1 VTPPNPLRPLVIAH
15 RGASAAFTENTVQ
28 AFTGARA
35 FGADAVELDAR
46 RTADGAV
53 VVHHDAQL
61 PDGRVIVELGAADL
75 PAHVPSLAESLDACA
90 GMVVN
95 IEIKNWPDD
104 PDFDA
109 SERLAEQVVEL
120 VVGTGWRDDVLISS
134 FHLPTIDRVRS
145 LDDGLATGLLHIR
158 IDGVTALAL
167 AVEHGHGALHP
178 WDPHISADLVARAH
192 DLGLRVNAWTV
203 DDPDR
208 MVELAGWGIDGIV
221 TNVPDLAR
229 ETLGARSP

>member
-1 VTPPNPLRPLVIAH
+1 MPVARPMVIAH
-15 RGASAAFTENTVQ
+15 RGASAVHPENTLE

-35 FGADAVELDAR
+35 MGADAVELDAR
-46 RTADGAV
+46 RTADGRV

-61 PDGRVIVELGAADL
+61 PDGRLIVELAAADL
-75 PAHVPSLAESLDACA
+75 PAHIPSLAEALDACE

-104 PDFDA
+104 PDFDPT
-109 SERLAEQVVEL
+109 ERVAEQVVEL
-120 VVGTGWRDDVLISS
+120 VLATGRRDTVLVSS
-134 FHLPTIDRVRS
+134 FHLATVDRVRD
-145 LDDGLATGLLHIR
+145 LDDGLATAFLHIR
-158 IDGVTALAL
+158 IDGPTALAK

-178 WDPHISADLVARAH
+178 WDPHVSADLITRAH
-192 DLGLRVNAWTV
+192 DLGVRVNTWTV

-208 MVELAGWGIDGIV
+208 MLELAAWGIDGIV

-229 ETLGARSP
+229 ETLDVAG